1 MKAKTGSGRYVRLRE
16 PLVRDGGKLRPAT
29 WDEAMDRAVAGLNRT
44 LDEHGPHAF
53 GMFSCSK
60 TTNEMNFIAQKFA
73 RVVMGSNNID
83 SCNRT

>member
-1 MKAKTGSGRYVRLRE
+1 MASKPYIRLNQPLIREKKQNGAFRPTTWEEALARTAIGLKAAIDKGASQS
-16 PLVRDGGKLRPAT
+16 
-29 WDEAMDRAVAGLNRT
+29 
-44 LDEHGPHAF
+44 F

-60 TTNEMNFIAQKFA
+60 ATNEMNFVAQKFA